1 MTDART
7 ACQLAIRALE
17 GDESVRVE
25 ALLACRMVVEATPA
39 LHRVVYSSR
48 SLVSRRGLERLVN
61 HAQASNQVLKVTGVL
76 AHWDD
81 RFVQILEGPSNVV
94 TGLVQTIREDPRHE
108 NFMLLCSKPISE
120 RRFGQW
126 LMASL
131 ELDAEQFGTLTANLE
146 GSTDRMERRIA
157 NWMKAR

>member
-7 ACQLAIRALE
+7 ACQLAVRALE
-17 GDESVRVE
+17 GDESCRVE

-39 LHRVVYSSR
+39 LHRVMYSSR
-48 SLVSRRGLERLVN
+48 SLVTRRGLERIVN
-61 HAQASNQVLKVTGVL
+61 HAQASNQILKVTGVL

-94 TGLVQTIREDPRHE
+94 AGLLQTIREDPRHE
-108 NFMLLCSKPISE
+108 DFMFLGSKPISE

-131 ELDAEQFGTLTANLE
+131 ELDAEQFATLTANLE
-146 GSTDRMERRIA
+146 GSTDRMERRVA
-157 NWMKAR
+157 ALMTSR